1 MDHHHAFEPL
11 QAEPRRRR
19 ASTGDPEPDA
29 FLRRIPS
36 GHNSAQDAASQ
47 SDPDT
52 CRICRGEATPDEPL
66 FYPCKCSGSIKYV
79 HQDCLMEWLSH
90 SQKKHCELCKTPFRF
105 TKLYAPNMPKTV
117 PFYVF
122 ISHIAKYLFRNMLV
136 WARGGLVLMVWLV
149 WLPYLMRR
157 VWSALFWLSDE
168 GLGPVLGRSDAGTVL
183 GESAGSTA
191 GAATC
196 PSSPL
201 HAATTTAASLQGLMS
216 QIPRSSTAMTTTSL
230 YGINITSDNPLSNI
244 LLNMFLGTFYIGGT
258 ASRTNTSVNVQSIAP
273 ATLVHQPTLLSEVKF
288 LQKISSSSPAFGSF
302 AIDILEGQIIT
313 VLVIIC
319 FILIILVRD
328 YVVQQQPDINMRAA
342 FAAAEN
348 AAPPENVAPAAVM
361 PDPAEALRPED
372 IDRLN
377 GPEAQDI
384 GFGDGT
390 LDGNDGDGDALWTDV
405 DDLRGNAAS
414 DGQTVA
420 RAATGTPGGSSAE
433 TPQQN
438 MRAQTTLATVAN
450 TSDARATDD
459 GRSTVDEYVRIHRA
473 AAGDPE
479 TIINIIRQENLEDRL
494 AYFVQLTQSQINR
507 KRPELH
513 TEEEESSSQ
522 TAEWGSE
529 PEWPWAED
537 VQEDG
542 QSSKG
547 KTPLT
552 NGSPDIR
559 GEQSHTSRPRSAT
572 DGPQR
577 VGGINPLGNN
587 NWSWPDASLESPRA
601 DPRQSPT
608 LGMPASSQRTHPD
621 ENGSASQPWA
631 FATPPSSTLAESAP
645 SSSQGQTP
653 GSSEIDDAPVDEP
666 NPEHGNHLGPAMPIG
681 RPLNWEA
688 IPDFNAPL
696 EVQPNE
702 DAEDIGELAQEQ
714 PQADGLA
721 RRLADFMWRDVE
733 AIPAHELP
741 PLPDAADEFFD
752 HDQDAAAA
760 IAQEPLPELQ
770 DQEQDQEVA
779 AAAAAAAAA
788 AGIDAEAEAIE
799 DAEDLEGILE
809 LLGMRGPIAGL
820 FQNALFC
827 AFLVSITLFLGV
839 FLPYNLGRLAIWLVA
854 NPARPVRI
862 LFSLSKLVQDTAL
875 LLMGFAS
882 TLIFGAV
889 DMLFTVIQP
898 SATRPEM
905 ISQSMQGSWNMTE
918 NAFQRLLDSM
928 WTDLPFISADEVRN
942 FSTVSHV
949 ALSVLKSQVALLF
962 TTLGKSVLFFFG
974 GDYSSKAAEVC
985 SWITVAAA
993 TLWQGLSDVPN
1004 LLLNPTSWVI
1014 DLGTSESVT
1023 PLKAELASW
1032 SAMDRVWAILG
1043 GYVALS
1049 FSAALYLGRGGP
1061 ISPGRVGQEWEA
1073 TLIDAL
1079 NQASGVMKVILIIG
1093 IEMLVFPLYCGLLLD
1108 IGLLPLFEN
1117 TTIMSRVMFTVNY
1130 PLTSIFVHWFV
1141 GTGYMFHFALFV
1153 SMCRKIM
1160 RKGVL
1165 CKFMPPRKCSPHPRI
1180 VTYNMSRR
1188 LHPRS

>member
-1 MDHHHAFEPL
+1 
-11 QAEPRRRR
+11 
-19 ASTGDPEPDA
+19 
-29 FLRRIPS
+29 
-36 GHNSAQDAASQ
+36 
-47 SDPDT
+47 
-52 CRICRGEATPDEPL
+52 
-66 FYPCKCSGSIKYV
+66 
-79 HQDCLMEWLSH
+79 MEWLSH

-122 ISHIAKYLFRNMLV
+122 ISHITKYLFRNMLV

-168 GLGPVLGRSDAGTVL
+168 GLGPVLGRSEANSVL
-183 GESAGSTA
+183 GEGAGSTA

-201 HAATTTAASLQGLMS
+201 HAATTTAASLQGFMS

-258 ASRTNTSVNVQSIAP
+258 ASRTNASASVQYIAP
-273 ATLVHQPTLLSEVKF
+273 ATLPHQPTLLSEVRF
-288 LQKISSSSPAFGSF
+288 LQKISSSSPALGSF
-302 AIDILEGQIIT
+302 ATDILEGQVIT
-313 VLVIIC
+313 VLVIVC

-361 PDPAEALRPED
+361 PDPAEPLRPED
-372 IDRLN
+372 IDMLR
-377 GPEAQDI
+377 GPEAPDI
-384 GFGDGT
+384 GIGEGT
-390 LDGNDGDGDALWTDV
+390 LEGNEADGDALWTDLE
-405 DDLRGNAAS
+405 DSHGSAAADGQMLARFATDTTEAAS
-414 DGQTVA
+414 GEA
-420 RAATGTPGGSSAE
+420 S
-433 TPQQN
+433 QQN
-438 MRAQTTLATVAN
+438 LRMQTTSATVAHA
-450 TSDARATDD
+450 SDSRVLED

-473 AAGDPE
+473 AGGDPE

-494 AYFVQLTQSQINR
+494 AYFVQLTQSQMNR

-513 TEEEESSSQ
+513 PEEEESSSNQ
-522 TAEWGSE
+522 MAQWGAE

-542 QSSKG
+542 HSSKG
-547 KTPLT
+547 KAPLT
-552 NGSPDIR
+552 NGSSDVR
-559 GEQSHTSRPRSAT
+559 GEQNHTSRPRSAT

-587 NWSWPDASLESPRA
+587 NWSWPDASPESSRG
-601 DPRQSPT
+601 DPRHSPT
-608 LGMPASSQRTHPD
+608 LGMPASRRTPPD
-621 ENGSASQPWA
+621 ENGSASQSWA

-653 GSSEIDDAPVDEP
+653 GSSEIGDVPVNEP
-666 NPEHGNHLGPAMPIG
+666 NAEDGNRLG
-681 RPLNWEA
+681 RPLDWDS

-702 DAEDIGELAQEQ
+702 DAEDIGELGQEQ

-752 HDQDAAAA
+752 HDQDAAGA
-760 IAQEPLPELQ
+760 IAQDPLPELQ
-770 DQEQDQEVA
+770 DQEQDQDM
-779 AAAAAAAAA
+779 AAAAAAA

-882 TLIFGAV
+882 TLLFGAV
-889 DMLFTVIQP
+889 DALFTVIKP

-905 ISQSMQGSWNMTE
+905 ITQSIQGSWNMTE

-949 ALSVLKSQVALLF
+949 ALSTLKSQVALLF
-962 TTLGKSVLFFFG
+962 TALGKSVLFFFG
-974 GDYSSKAAEVC
+974 GDYSSKAAEVF
-985 SWITVAAA
+985 SWITVATT
-993 TLWQGLSDVPN
+993 TLWQGLSDLPY

-1014 DLGTSESVT
+1014 DLGSSESVT
-1023 PLKAELASW
+1023 PFKAELASW

-1165 CKFMPPRKCSPHPRI
+1165 CKFMPPQQCSLATNCYLQYELQTSSVIRMTPSSILSGMFWSEMSPR
-1180 VTYNMSRR
+1180 NCG
-1188 LHPRS
+1188 RSCSLLLSTVL

>member
-1 MDHHHAFEPL
+1 M
-11 QAEPRRRR
+11 
-19 ASTGDPEPDA
+19 
-29 FLRRIPS
+29 
-36 GHNSAQDAASQ
+36 
-47 SDPDT
+47 
-52 CRICRGEATPDEPL
+52 PDEPL

-122 ISHIAKYLFRNMLV
+122 ISHIAKYLFRNMMV

-168 GLGPVLGRSDAGTVL
+168 GLGPVFGRSEASSVL
-183 GESAGSTA
+183 RESSGSTA

-201 HAATTTAASLQGLMS
+201 HAATTTAASLQAFMS
-216 QIPRSSTAMTTTSL
+216 HIPRSNSAMTTTTL
-230 YGINITSDNPLSNI
+230 YGINITSDNPMYNI

-258 ASRTNTSVNVQSIAP
+258 APRNNTSASLQNTAL
-273 ATLVHQPTLLSEVKF
+273 ATVAHQPTLLSEVRF
-288 LQKISSSSPAFGSF
+288 LQKISASSPALGSF

-328 YVVQQQPDINMRAA
+328 YVVQQQPDLNMRAA

-348 AAPPENVAPAAVM
+348 AAPQENVVPAAAV
-361 PDPAEALRPED
+361 PDPAEELRPED
-372 IDRLN
+372 IDRLR

-384 GFGDGT
+384 EFGLDGT
-390 LDGNDGDGDALWTDV
+390 LDGNEEDV
-405 DDLRGNAAS
+405 PVAWARVGEPRLHPAAA
-414 DGQTVA
+414 GPVLAGAVA
-420 RAATGTPGGSSAE
+420 TTPDSPLEE
-433 TPQQN
+433 TSQHN
-438 MRAQTTLATVAN
+438 MSTQTTLAALPSTP
-450 TSDARATDD
+450 DARVAEV

-479 TIINIIRQENLEDRL
+479 TIINIIRQENLEERL
-494 AYFVQLTQSQINR
+494 AYFVQLTQSQMNR
-507 KRPELH
+507 KRPEMH

-522 TAEWGSE
+522 MAEWGSE
-529 PEWPWAED
+529 PEWAWAED
-537 VQEDG
+537 AQEEG
-542 QSSKG
+542 QSGKG
-547 KTPLT
+547 KAPLT
-552 NGSPDIR
+552 NGSSDAR
-559 GEQSHTSRPRSAT
+559 GEQSHASRPRSAT

-587 NWSWPDASLESPRA
+587 NWSWPDAPLESSRA
-601 DPRQSPT
+601 DPRHSPT
-608 LGMPASSQRTHPD
+608 LGMASSHRTHPE

-631 FATPPSSTLAESAP
+631 FATPPSSTLAESVP
-645 SSSQGQTP
+645 SSSQGRTP
-653 GSSEIDDAPVDEP
+653 GSSEVDDVPADELD
-666 NPEHGNHLGPAMPIG
+666 PEHARILDPTMET
-681 RPLNWEA
+681 RQSMEWEA
-688 IPDFNAPL
+688 LPDFNEPF

-702 DAEDIGELAQEQ
+702 DAEDIREIAQEP

-752 HDQDAAAA
+752 HDQDAGAA

-770 DQEQDQEVA
+770 DQEQDQEV
-779 AAAAAAAAA
+779 AAAAAA

-875 LLMGFAS
+875 LLMGLAS
-882 TLIFGAV
+882 TLLFGAIDTLV
-889 DMLFTVIQP
+889 TLIRP
-898 SATRPEM
+898 AATRPEM

-949 ALSVLKSQVALLF
+949 ALVTLKSQVTLVF
-962 TTLGKSVLFFFG
+962 TALGKSMLFLFG
-974 GDYSSKAAEVC
+974 GDYSSKAAEVG
-985 SWITVAAA
+985 SWATIAA
-993 TLWQGLSDVPN
+993 TTAWQGLGELPGLV
-1004 LLLNPTSWVI
+1004 LAPTSWVI
-1014 DLGTSESVT
+1014 DLGGPENAV

-1165 CKFMPPRKCSPHPRI
+1165 CKFTSPQSCVPSPLLTI
-1180 VTYNMSRR
+1180 WQTSFAILMTPSSIPSEMFWNET
-1188 LHPRS
+1188 

>member
-1 MDHHHAFEPL
+1 
-11 QAEPRRRR
+11 
-19 ASTGDPEPDA
+19 
-29 FLRRIPS
+29 
-36 GHNSAQDAASQ
+36 
-47 SDPDT
+47 
-52 CRICRGEATPDEPL
+52 
-66 FYPCKCSGSIKYV
+66 
-79 HQDCLMEWLSH
+79 
-90 SQKKHCELCKTPFRF
+90 
-105 TKLYAPNMPKTV
+105 
-117 PFYVF
+117 
-122 ISHIAKYLFRNMLV
+122 
-136 WARGGLVLMVWLV
+136 MVWLV

-168 GLGPVLGRSDAGTVL
+168 GLGPVFGRSEVGSIL

-258 ASRTNTSVNVQSIAP
+258 ASRSNTSTNVQSIVP
-273 ATLVHQPTLLSEVKF
+273 PTVVHQPTLLSEVRF
-288 LQKISSSSPAFGSF
+288 LQKVSSSSPALGGFT
-302 AIDILEGQIIT
+302 IDILEGQIIT

-348 AAPPENVAPAAVM
+348 AAPQEHVPPFAGM
-361 PDPAEALRPED
+361 PDPREALRPED
-372 IDRLN
+372 IDRLH
-377 GPEAQDI
+377 GPEADDVE
-384 GFGDGT
+384 FGGQ
-390 LDGNDGDGDALWTDV
+390 LHGNEGHDERHWV
-405 DDLRGNAAS
+405 DLEEFHGEITAP
-414 DGQTVA
+414 DGQPLAVG
-420 RAATGTPGGSSAE
+420 ATGTSDGPSEEAS
-433 TPQQN
+433 QQN
-438 MRAQTTLATVAN
+438 IRAPTTPRTFVN
-450 TSDARATDD
+450 ARD
-459 GRSTVDEYVRIHRA
+459 GHPTEAARSTVDEYVRIYRA

-479 TIINIIRQENLEDRL
+479 TIIKIIRQENLEDRL
-494 AYFVQLTQSQINR
+494 AYFVQLTQSQMTR
-507 KRPELH
+507 KRPDLH
-513 TEEEESSSQ
+513 IEEGESSSQ
-522 TAEWGSE
+522 MAEWGSE
-529 PEWPWAED
+529 PDWPWPDDAHE
-537 VQEDG
+537 ERHAG
-542 QSSKG
+542 KG
-547 KTPLT
+547 KTPLA
-552 NGSPDIR
+552 NGSSDGMI
-559 GEQSHTSRPRSAT
+559 EQSHTSRPRSAT

-608 LGMPASSQRTHPD
+608 LGMPASSQRALPD
-621 ENGSASQPWA
+621 EPGSASQPWT

-653 GSSEIDDAPVDEP
+653 GSSEIDDILANELNADHGDTLDQATGARQSVD
-666 NPEHGNHLGPAMPIG
+666 
-681 RPLNWEA
+681 WDA
-688 IPDFNAPL
+688 ISDFNAPL

-702 DAEDIGELAQEQ
+702 NTEDIGELAQDQ
-714 PQADGLA
+714 PQVDGLA

-760 IAQEPLPELQ
+760 IAQDPRPELE
-770 DQEQDQEVA
+770 DQEQDQEV
-779 AAAAAAAAA
+779 AAAAAA

-862 LFSLSKLVQDTAL
+862 LFSLSKLVQDTVL
-875 LLMGFAS
+875 LLMGCAS
-882 TLIFGAV
+882 TLLFGAV
-889 DMLFTVIQP
+889 DTLFALIKP
-898 SATRPEM
+898 NAMRPEM
-905 ISQSMQGSWNMTE
+905 LVQSIQGSWNMTDI
-918 NAFQRLLDSM
+918 AFQRLLDSM

-942 FSTVSHV
+942 FSTVSHF
-949 ALSVLKSQVALLF
+949 ALLTLKGQVAFLF
-962 TTLGKSVLFFFG
+962 TTLGKSAVFLFG
-974 GDYSSKAAEVC
+974 GDYSTKAVEIC
-985 SWITVAAA
+985 SWIASAA
-993 TLWQGLSDVPN
+993 TAAWQGLDDLPN
-1004 LLLNPTSWVI
+1004 LLLNPSSWVI
-1014 DLGTSESVT
+1014 DLGSSESAT

-1032 SAMDRVWAILG
+1032 SATDRVWAILG

-1165 CKFMPPRKCSPHPRI
+1165 CKLVPPLRSPSLRI
-1180 VTYNMSRR
+1180 ITYMEQISSAILMTPNSIPSEMFWSETSRR
-1188 LHPRS
+1188 NCGRSSSLLSYTAR

>member
-1 MDHHHAFEPL
+1 MDQHHAFEPL

-19 ASTGDPEPDA
+19 VSTGDPEPDA
-29 FLRRIPS
+29 LLRRIPS
-36 GHNSAQDAASQ
+36 GHNSAQDATSQ

-122 ISHIAKYLFRNMLV
+122 ISHIAKYLFRNMMV

-168 GLGPVLGRSDAGTVL
+168 GLGPVFGRSEASTVL

-201 HAATTTAASLQGLMS
+201 HAATTTAASLQAFMS
-216 QIPRSSTAMTTTSL
+216 HIPRSSTAMTTTSL

-258 ASRTNTSVNVQSIAP
+258 ASRTNASANLQNLPP
-273 ATLVHQPTLLSEVKF
+273 ATVAHQPTLLSEVRF
-288 LQKISSSSPAFGSF
+288 LQKVSSSSPALGSF

-328 YVVQQQPDINMRAA
+328 YVVQQQPDLNMRAA

-348 AAPPENVAPAAVM
+348 AAPQENVAPAAAV

-372 IDRLN
+372 IDRLR
-377 GPEAQDI
+377 GPEARDI
-384 GFGDGT
+384 EFGDGT
-390 LDGNDGDGDALWTDV
+390 LDGNDEDADAPWTD
-405 DDLRGNAAS
+405 LEEFHGNTAA
-414 DGQTVA
+414 DGQTPP
-420 RAATGTPGGSSAE
+420 RIATGTPVSPMEGTS
-433 TPQQN
+433 QQN
-438 MRAQTTLATVAN
+438 MSTQTTLAAVPN
-450 TSDARATDD
+450 PPDDHATDV

-494 AYFVQLTQSQINR
+494 AYFVQLTQSQMNR
-507 KRPELH
+507 KRPEMH

-522 TAEWGSE
+522 MAEWGSE
-529 PEWPWAED
+529 PEWAWAED
-537 VQEDG
+537 AQDEG
-542 QSSKG
+542 HSSKG

-552 NGSPDIR
+552 NGSSDVR

-587 NWSWPDASLESPRA
+587 NWSWPDASLESPRP

-608 LGMPASSQRTHPD
+608 LGMASSSHRTLPE

-631 FATPPSSTLAESAP
+631 FATPPSSTLAESVP

-653 GSSEIDDAPVDEP
+653 GSSEVDDMPVNELD
-666 NPEHGNHLGPAMPIG
+666 PEQANLLDSAVESG
-681 RPLNWEA
+681 RPLDWEA
-688 IPDFNAPL
+688 IPDFNGPL

-702 DAEDIGELAQEQ
+702 DAEDVGGLAQEQ
-714 PQADGLA
+714 PPVDGLA

-741 PLPDAADEFFD
+741 PLQDAADEFFD
-752 HDQDAAAA
+752 HDQDAAAVM
-760 IAQEPLPELQ
+760 AQEPLPELQ
-770 DQEQDQEVA
+770 DQEQDQEV
-779 AAAAAAAAA
+779 AAAAAA

-882 TLIFGAV
+882 TLVFGAV
-889 DMLFTVIQP
+889 DTLFTVIQP

-949 ALSVLKSQVALLF
+949 ALITLKTQVTLLF
-962 TTLGKSVLFFFG
+962 TALGKSMLFLFG
-974 GDYSSKAAEVC
+974 GDYSSKAAELG
-985 SWITVAAA
+985 SWVEMAAITV
-993 TLWQGLSDVPN
+993 WQGLGDLPS

-1014 DLGTSESVT
+1014 DLGGSESVA
-1023 PLKAELASW
+1023 PLKSELASW

-1165 CKFMPPRKCSPHPRI
+1165 CKFMPPQSRFPPRKH
-1180 VTYNMSRR
+1180 TYDVIRR
-1188 LHPRS
+1188 LHS